1 MKQKVIVIL
10 GQTATGKSDLA
21 VRIARKIGGEVVS
34 ADSRQVY
41 RGLNIGSG
49 KITKKEMRNVPHH
62 LLDIVSPKRKFTVFQ
77 YQKLANKAIREI
89 LSRGKTPIVCGGTGM
104 YIDAITK
111 GVIFPNVAPNPA
123 LRKRLEKKKVTELF
137 IMLKKLD
144 PVRAGNIDAKN
155 KVRLVRAI
163 EIAET
168 LGKIPPLSVRKPE
181 YEFQKIGL
189 RLPPEKLK
197 RKIEARLFKRVK
209 MGMISEVKKLRESGL
224 SWKRLEELG
233 LEYRYT
239 AWYLQKK
246 MSKEEML
253 KALKNEIY
261 HFAKRQTQWFKRDKE
276 IRWRKGGR

>member
-49 KITKKEMRNVPHH
+49 KITKKEMRGIPHH
-62 LLDIVSPKRKFTVFQ
+62 LLDVANPKRKFTVAQ

-123 LRKRLEKKKVTELF
+123 LRKKLEKKKVTELF

-168 LGKIPPLSVRKPE
+168 LGKIPSLSVRKPE

-233 LEYRYT
+233 LEYRYA